1 MKYLELKENFK
12 DFILFSISDIL
23 KIDADFH
30 AQRLS
35 EWQEKGYIKKI
46 AKGYYLF
53 SDTKINESVLFI
65 TANKLYA
72 PSYISLEMALSF
84 YGIIP
89 ESVYTVTSITS
100 RRTKNLKTDIGQ
112 FSYASIKPDLFFGDR
127 LESFDQHNFRIA
139 EPEKALLDYF
149 YNNPEVKNTNSFY
162 ELRINKDS
170 FLEKVDT
177 NKLDRYLKLFNNRAL
192 EQRIK
197 KFIEFVTNA

>member
-1 MKYLELKENFK
+1 MKYLELKENFR
-12 DFILFSISDIL
+12 DFVIFSISDIL
-23 KIDADFH
+23 KIDTDFH

-35 EWQEKGYIKKI
+35 EWQKKGYIKKI
-46 AKGYYLF
+46 AKGHYAF
-53 SDTKINESVLFI
+53 SDIQINESVLFI
-65 TANKLYA
+65 IANRLYA

-112 FSYASIKPDLFFGDR
+112 FSYTSIKPDLFFGYR
-127 LESFDQHNFRIA
+127 LESFGKNNFMIA
-139 EPEKALLDYF
+139 EPEKAILDFF
-149 YNNPEVKNTNSFY
+149 YNNPKINNTNSFY

-170 FLEKVDT
+170 FLEKIDT
-177 NKLDRYLKLFNNRAL
+177 NKLNNYLKLFNNQAL

-197 KFIEFVTNA
+197 KLIEFVTSA

>member
-1 MKYLELKENFK
+1 MKYLELKENFR
-12 DFILFSISDIL
+12 DFVIFSISDIL

-35 EWQEKGYIKKI
+35 EWQKRGYIKKI
-46 AKGYYLF
+46 AKGHYTF
-53 SDTKINESVLFI
+53 SDIQINESVLFI
-65 TANKLYA
+65 IANRLYA

-112 FSYASIKPDLFFGDR
+112 FSYTSIKPDLFFGYR
-127 LESFDQHNFRIA
+127 LESFGKNNFRIA
-139 EPEKALLDYF
+139 EPEKAILDFF
-149 YNNPEVKNTNSFY
+149 YNNPKINNTNSFY

-170 FLEKVDT
+170 FLEKIDT
-177 NKLDRYLKLFNNRAL
+177 NKLDNYLKLFNNRAL

-197 KFIEFVTNA
+197 KFIEFVTSA